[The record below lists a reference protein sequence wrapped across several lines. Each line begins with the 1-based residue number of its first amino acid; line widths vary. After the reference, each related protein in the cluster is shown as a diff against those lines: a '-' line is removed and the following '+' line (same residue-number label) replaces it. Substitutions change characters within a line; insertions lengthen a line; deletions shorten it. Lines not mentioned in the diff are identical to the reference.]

1 LKGENDM
8 KKLMK
13 TVTLSLAVL
22 ATVITSSVPASAGE
36 FYHRRHHGDNNGGDA
51 LAAGAVGLIAGAL
64 IGGALA
70 QPQRHQRVYIDPPVY
85 PQADYGDNSYG
96 EPDPYYTRPRQ
107 VYVDP
112 YNNDGYYQQPRVIIR
127 QQVYQPRV
135 RTWIPPRQRII
146 ATDSYSSLQP
156 WSPEWFDYCSTR
168 YRTFN
173 PHTGTFRGRYG
184 RTYFC
189 TAG

>member
-1 LKGENDM
+1 M

-22 ATVITSSVPASAGE
+22 ATVVTSSVQASAGE
-36 FYHRRHHGDNNGGDA
+36 FYRRRHHVDNNRNGGDA
-51 LAAGAVGLIAGAL
+51 LAAGAIGLIAGAL

-70 QPQRHQRVYIDPPVY
+70 QPQRPRRVYIDPPVY
-85 PQADYGDNSYG
+85 PQADYGDNFYG
-96 EPDPYYTRPRQ
+96 EPDPDYGRPRR

-112 YNNDGYYQQPRVIIR
+112 YNNDGYYQRPRVIIR
-127 QQVYQPRV
+127 QQVHQPRV
-135 RTWIPPRQRII
+135 RTWIEPRHRII
-146 ATDSYSSLQP
+146 STDSYGSLRA

-173 PHTGTFRGRYG
+173 PQTGTFRGRHG